1 MAGKN
6 IIVCCDGTGNEYRA
20 KNNTNVIRLVRVLK
34 KDDSDKQIVF
44 YDPGVGTFAAPGTQL
59 PIVKLFTKILG
70 LAFGYG
76 FTKNV
81 TEAYKFLMNHYEDG
95 DKIYLFGFSRGSY
108 TARAI
113 AGFIKM
119 LGLLKPGSE
128 NLIPYAFNIYKGQRG
143 ILHQIKRSMAFFIP
157 FYSGGKFEPEWRRAA
172 GFKKVF
178 SRKVDIHFIGVWDTV
193 KSIGWIRRRIVLPHT
208 FYNNIVKMGRHAVS
222 IDEKRSQYRPNHW
235 GYKNGEKFREVWFAG
250 VHSDIGGSYPQRG
263 LSDVTLH
270 WMIKEL
276 QTLTDIEFDYKELL
290 RLPKGN
296 PLGEKHNP
304 LIPIWWILGWWSRK
318 IVKYNSKKVK
328 NDPNPSPMIFDS
340 VKVRMEEMPDYKPEI
355 PPNVVFV
362 GNTKKDRSEEE
373 PLIEE
378 DILV

>member
-81 TEAYKFLMNHYEDG
+81 TDAYKFLMNYYEEG

-128 NLIPYAFNIYKGQRG
+128 NLIPYALNIYKGKRS
-143 ILHQIKRSMAFFIP
+143 ILQQIKRIIAFFIP
-157 FYSGGKFEPEWRRAA
+157 FYSGGKSDPEWRRAA
-172 GFKKVF
+172 GFKKTFARNVN
-178 SRKVDIHFIGVWDTV
+178 IHFIGVWDTV
-193 KSIGWIRRRIVLPHT
+193 KSIGWFRRRIVLPYT
-208 FYNNIVKMGRHAVS
+208 FYNDIVEMGRHAVS
-222 IDEKRSQYRPNHW
+222 IDEKRSQYRSNHW
-235 GYKNGEKFREVWFAG
+235 GYKNREKFREVWFAG

-270 WMIKEL
+270 WMINEL
-276 QTLTDIEFDYKELL
+276 QYLTNIEFNDAELK
-290 RLPKGN
+290 RIPDPN
-296 PLGEKHNP
+296 PLGVKHNP
-304 LIPIWWILGWWSRK
+304 LWPVWWILGWWSRK
-318 IVKYNSKKVK
+318 IIKYSSKKAKDVS
-328 NDPNPSPMIFDS
+328 DPAPMIFNS
-340 VKVRMEEMPDYKPEI
+340 VKTRINEMPSYKPKI
-355 PPNVVFV
+355 PVNAIFV